1 MVRGHF
7 PDLVHQLA
15 AELTA
20 SAPLVG
26 ANTGPWPGMT
36 LYRFTRPV
44 RWMQGRIESLSLIIV
59 AQGHHEFTVE
69 GKTQPCDPFEYLL
82 VGSQIQVKADVLEA
96 SLARPFLSMV
106 LEIDPRLVHQ
116 VSSDMLRSYATA
128 LLACQTSD
136 LPVQRACALPLS
148 QELLQVVLR
157 ALRGTR
163 SDMDRRVLAPLY
175 LQEIIYRLLQPEHY
189 TPLLALAA
197 AESARK
203 PVPAIIEYMR
213 DHLAEPLT
221 VGDMAVLAG
230 LSPSAFAHL
239 FREATG
245 RPPYQFLKQM
255 RLDHARELLL
265 AGDSTVT
272 RISKEVG
279 YASVSHFI
287 SEFRTRFGM
296 TPHTYRD
303 SDTVDPAGTPRAAD
317 AHRRPPLT
325 PRPHH
330 FQAGRVGAGTG
341 NSSAGICCPQ
351 Q

>member
-20 SAPLVG
+20 STPLVG
-26 ANTGPWPGMT
+26 ANSGPWPGMT

-59 AQGHHEFTVE
+59 AQGHHEFTVD

-82 VGSQIQVKADVLEA
+82 IGSQIQVKADVLEA

-106 LEIDPRLVHQ
+106 LEIDPRLVHR
-116 VSSDMLRSYATA
+116 VSSDMLESCATA
-128 LLACQTSD
+128 LWACQTSE
-136 LPVQRACALPLS
+136 LPARRACALPLD
-148 QELLQVVLR
+148 QELLLVMLR
-157 ALRGTR
+157 ALRGIKT
-163 SDMDRRVLAPLY
+163 DMERRVLAPLY
-175 LQEIIYRLLQPEHY
+175 TQEIIYRLLQPELY
-189 TPLLALAA
+189 TPLLALAT
-197 AESARK
+197 AESARR

-221 VGDMAVLAG
+221 VADMAVLAG

-239 FREATG
+239 FREVTG
-245 RPPYQFLKQM
+245 SPPYQFLKNM
-255 RLDHARELLL
+255 RLDHARELLI
-265 AGDSTVT
+265 DNNSTVT

-287 SEFRTRFGM
+287 SEFRGRFGM

-303 SDTVDPAGTPRAAD
+303 SHAVDHAGTQRAAD
-317 AHRRPPLT
+317 AF
-325 PRPHH
+325 PRPAPRLDH
-330 FQAGRVGAGTG
+330 FQAEGLTAGTG
-341 NSSAGICCPQ
+341 NISAGICCPQ
-351 Q
+351 R